1 MLNTPGLN
9 HSTIYDV
16 FDTAASHDVVVSGTT
31 ATICATTFDTTCELV
46 PSTAITGV
54 INSTEWADE
63 WHVTFE
69 NGLIAP
75 VAYIN
80 VSTEMIRIIP
90 PLVSW
95 LI

>member
-16 FDTAASHDVVVSGTT
+16 FDTAASHDIVVSGTT
-31 ATICATTFDTTCELV
+31 ATICATTFATSCELV
-46 PSTAITGV
+46 PSTAITG
-54 INSTEWADE
+54 ITNSTDYADE

-75 VAYIN
+75 IAYIN

-90 PLVSW
+90 PLVSR